1 MPSTPAMSAK
11 RNTPGQKTARK
22 RSAGRG
28 VPAAQPPLLSLDRL
42 SIRTRDGQTLV
53 HELSLTL
60 AAGEW
65 LAVVGESGSGKS
77 ISALACL
84 DLLPPALRAE
94 GGIGWAGESVPAM
107 TPERLQRLR
116 GGDIGMI
123 FQEPLTAL
131 NPLHRIGKQLGEAI
145 RLHQAVT
152 PKQARAQALDL
163 LREVGIAEPERRL
176 RAWPH
181 ELSGGQRQRVMIA
194 MALANQPR
202 LLIADE
208 PTTALDAIL
217 QGQILDL
224 LKQLQRQRG
233 LAVLLISHDLPQVR
247 RYADRVMVMQ
257 AGRVVESAATAVLF
271 ASPTQ
276 EYTRTLLRPFA
287 ETSARAL
294 ADDAPALLSVSAL
307 NVRYPRQHHW
317 WGGVR
322 DWHHAV
328 REVGLTL
335 RRGEA
340 LGVVGE
346 SGSGKSSLAAALL
359 RLVPASGRVLLRGQ
373 DWMTLEAE
381 PLRQARR
388 HAQMVFQDPYG
399 SLSPRMTVGDLIAEG
414 LRAHQ
419 RLDAAAL
426 EQAVADALRAVRL
439 DPDSRH
445 RYPHEFSG
453 GQRQRIALARALILK
468 PALIVLDE
476 PTSALDRH
484 TQGEII
490 ALLREIQSDTG
501 IGYLFISHDLSVV
514 RALCHRLLVMHD
526 GRIVEQGPTAR
537 VFGAPQHAY
546 TRALLSALP
555 DH

>member
-1 MPSTPAMSAK
+1 M
-11 RNTPGQKTARK
+11 
-22 RSAGRG
+22 
-28 VPAAQPPLLSLDRL
+28 D
-42 SIRTRDGQTLV
+42 TRDGQPLV
-53 HELSLTL
+53 RDLSLRL

-77 ISALACL
+77 LSALACL
-84 DLLPPALRAE
+84 DLLPQALRAR
-94 GGIGWAGESVPAM
+94 GSVRWQGEAVHAM
-107 TPERLQRLR
+107 SAARKQQLR

-131 NPLHRIGKQLGEAI
+131 NPLHRIGRQLAEAI
-145 RLHQAVT
+145 RLHQQVT
-152 PKQARAQALDL
+152 ASQARQQALAL

-194 MALANQPR
+194 MALANKPR
-202 LLIADE
+202 LIIADE

-217 QGQILDL
+217 QSQILDL
-224 LKQLQRQRG
+224 LKQLQRRRG

-257 AGRVVESAATAVLF
+257 AGQVVESAATPVLF
-271 ASPTQ
+271 ESPRQ
-276 EYTRTLLRPFA
+276 DYTRTLLRPFA
-287 ETSARAL
+287 ETRTRPL
-294 ADDAPALLSVSAL
+294 ADGAPALLSVSGLA
-307 NVRYPRQHHW
+307 VRYPRQHHW

-322 DWHHAV
+322 DWHQAV

-335 RRGEA
+335 RLGESV
-340 LGVVGE
+340 GIVGE

-359 RLVPASGRVLLRGQ
+359 RLVPASGRVMLRGQ
-373 DWMTLEAE
+373 DWMSLEGE
-381 PLRQARR
+381 SLRLARR

-399 SLSPRMTVGDLIAEG
+399 SLSPRLTVAGLVAEG

-419 RLDAAAL
+419 RLSEADI
-426 EQAVADALRAVRL
+426 EQAVVAALTAVRL
-439 DPDSRH
+439 DPASRH

-484 TQGEII
+484 TQGEVI
-490 ALLREIQSDTG
+490 ALLREIQASTG
-501 IGYLFISHDLSVV
+501 IGYLFISHDLTVV

-526 GRIVEQGPTAR
+526 GRVVEQGQTER
-537 VFGAPQHAY
+537 IFSAPQHDY
-546 TRALLSALP
+546 TRALLAALP
-555 DH
+555 D